1 MANCDSCPSKGNCSD
16 DKKETCMI
24 ENNPLNNVKHIIGVM
39 SGKGGVGKST
49 VSTLLAYELLRNGYK
64 VGLMDADITGPSIPR
79 LVNMQNKRITSTS
92 EKGMIPL
99 TAVGGLKVM
108 STNFLVDNE
117 DAPVLWRGPI
127 IGNLVKQ
134 FWTEVIWGELDYLIV
149 DMPPGTS
156 DVAITAMQVMPFS
169 GIIMV
174 SVPQDMVSMIV
185 SKAVHMAEK
194 MNVPVLGLVENMSY
208 IQCPDCGKKISIFE
222 DNTENFIKDK
232 NLELLCEL
240 PMCKDLVNLSSK
252 GIAKVNDDIIEEFTK
267 VINCVIELDK
277 SK

>member
-1 MANCDSCPSKGNCSD
+1 
-16 DKKETCMI
+16 
-24 ENNPLNNVKHIIGVM
+24 
-39 SGKGGVGKST
+39 
-49 VSTLLAYELLRNGYK
+49 
-64 VGLMDADITGPSIPR
+64 
-79 LVNMQNKRITSTS
+79 
-92 EKGMIPL
+92 MIPL

-169 GIIMV
+169 GVIMV

-185 SKAVHMAEK
+185 SKAVHMAKK
-194 MNVPVLGLVENMSY
+194 MDVPVLGIIENMSY
-208 IQCPDCGKKISIFE
+208 IECPDCGKKINIFE
-222 DNTENFIKDK
+222 DNTEEFIKDK
-232 NLELLCEL
+232 NLKLLCEL

-252 GIAKVNDDIIEEFTK
+252 GIARVNDDIIEEFSK
-267 VINCVIELDK
+267 VIDCVTEL
-277 SK
+277 